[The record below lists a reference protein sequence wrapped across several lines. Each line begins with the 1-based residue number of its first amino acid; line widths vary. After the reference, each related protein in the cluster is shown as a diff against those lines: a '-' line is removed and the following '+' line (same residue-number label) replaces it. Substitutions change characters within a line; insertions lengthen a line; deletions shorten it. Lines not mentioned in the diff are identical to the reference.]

1 MMSISEGIVS
11 INNVVANQSKILI
24 ENLLEMDAN
33 AKKYSLLKKSVY
45 KEYFET
51 ARTNFNTSLLTIN
64 HLKARD
70 YTAPAVFSLF
80 LDEYTEHID
89 AMTTNSTEHPDQI
102 YWVDEDTLNNWLAL
116 LVQLR
121 DLNQSQI
128 EQALIIIHDRTLQ
141 STRNGLLGFGLS
153 VITSFFG
160 VWFVSKSIIL
170 PLKQLTHGLRTL
182 SQGNYTNDIQ
192 VTSKDEFHDLAVAY
206 NEMSGEL
213 REQENLRADFIA
225 TLSHEIRTP
234 LSSIKESVNI
244 IAEEVL
250 GEVNDKQHKF
260 LTIAS
265 SELTRITELL
275 NHLMHVSMLESRKS
289 HTKVEMIDPIQ
300 LVKDCVK
307 GFTSSA
313 ETKNITFKYDF
324 QKNPGKIKGHKEELQ
339 QIFTNIIGNALKFSP
354 ADKEIGI
361 SVLKAENSG
370 YVQFKISDEG
380 PGIPENEKNLIFN
393 KYYRSKSVRKHMDG
407 VGLGLYISR
416 RIIQAMGGTVT
427 VSNNV
432 NRGCSFSVTLP
443 KA

>member
-1 MMSISEGIVS
+1 MMSISEEIVS

-33 AKKYSLLKKSVY
+33 AKKYSLLKKIVY

-64 HLKARD
+64 HLKARE
-70 YTAPAVFSLF
+70 YTAPAVYSLF
-80 LDEYTEHID
+80 LDEYTKHID
-89 AMTTNSTEHPDQI
+89 VMAKSSIDHPDKI
-102 YWVDEDTLNNWLAL
+102 AWVDENTLNTWLAL

-128 EQALIIIHDRTLQ
+128 EQALIIIHERTLQ

-160 VWFVSKSIIL
+160 VWFISKSIIL

-182 SQGNYTNDIQ
+182 SQGNYTNKIQ
-192 VTSKDEFHDLAVAY
+192 VTSKDEFHDLAIAY

-265 SELTRITELL
+265 SELSRITELL
-275 NHLMHVSMLESRKS
+275 NHLMHVSMLESRQS
-289 HTKVEMIDPIQ
+289 ESAVEIIDP
-300 LVKDCVK
+300 VKLIRDCVN

-313 ETKNITFKYDF
+313 EIKNISFKYTF
-324 QKNPGKIKGHKEELQ
+324 RKNPGKIKGQREELQ

-361 SVLKAENSG
+361 SILKAENSE
-370 YVQFKISDEG
+370 YVQFKITDEG
-380 PGIPENEKNLIFN
+380 PGVLEDEKNLIFN

-416 RIIQAMGGTVT
+416 RIIQAMGGSIT
-427 VSNNV
+427 VSNNADK
-432 NRGCSFSVTLP
+432 GCSFSITLP